1 MRAQTGL
8 PTPRDEADRR
18 RSPTRHGSQELGSRC
33 GSCACDPEL
42 LDPWLLAQWLRSLPD
57 RYAEL
62 FNQAPPERDIM
73 RAHPWPGAWSA
84 SQYVFHVAKLAQSAA
99 DDVLRVMADRAPGT
113 VTVEAAATCRTR
125 PLPKTVLAALALSI
139 ERLTATAELIAA
151 DDWLIG
157 IRHHEE
163 LLALELIRQALHEAN
178 HHLVEARQVLEEVQ
192 LHPAEA
198 GAAGVVGI
206 PFSATLSDGGGPEPT
221 TLGPL
226 NTTTELPKVPKLAL
240 VTSGAR
246 NVSGGAESMSA
257 FLSMVEQDRR
267 IVGLGS

>member
-1 MRAQTGL
+1 MRAQIGL
-8 PTPRDEADRR
+8 PTPRDKADRR
-18 RSPTRHGSQELGSRC
+18 QSPTRHGPQEFGSRC

-99 DDVLRVMADRAPGT
+99 DDVLRVMADRDPGT

-157 IRHHEE
+157 IRHHED
-163 LLALELIRQALHEAN
+163 LLALELIRQALHEAT
-178 HHLVEARQVLEEVQ
+178 HHLVEAGQVLEEVR

-198 GAAGVVGI
+198 GAAGVVGV
-206 PFSATLSDGGGPEPT
+206 PFSATLSDGGGRSRPR
-221 TLGPL
+221 
-226 NTTTELPKVPKLAL
+226 
-240 VTSGAR
+240 SGR
-246 NVSGGAESMSA
+246 ST
-257 FLSMVEQDRR
+257 RR
-267 IVGLGS
+267 PSSPRYRSWHW